1 MGVSALRDENP
12 EVERTA
18 AVLRPA
24 GRGRA
29 TDPASASAPVC
40 SLRRILVAEDDPD
53 IRAVVALALGRVG
66 GLEVTCCADGLA
78 ALEAVPLSLPD
89 LVLLDVMMPEL
100 DGLETLARLRGDPAT
115 AAIPVVFMTARV
127 QPRDLE
133 TYHARGALAV
143 IAKPFDPMTLAHRLR
158 KAYADHACRSP

>member
-1 MGVSALRDENP
+1 MPSAAC
-12 EVERTA
+12 TA
-18 AVLRPA
+18 P
-24 GRGRA
+24 G
-29 TDPASASAPVC
+29 T
-40 SLRRILVAEDDPD
+40 LRRILVAEDDPD

-78 ALEAVPLSLPD
+78 ALEAVPSSRPD
-89 LVLLDVMMPEL
+89 LMLLDVMMPEL
-100 DGLETLARLRGDPAT
+100 DGLETLARLRADPAT

-143 IAKPFDPMTLAHRLR
+143 IAKPFDPMTLAHQLR
-158 KAYADHACRSP
+158 KLHADHARQIA